1 MTGRRDLIVA
11 AAAAVLLHGIFL
23 WPFPGDVTPPRL
35 ELKADRPVRLTV
47 RLPAP
52 PSPQQAESP
61 RPHATPP
68 VAAPPEPLPVPLKSI
83 KKAVIKKAE
92 PVKEE
97 VRPEKPR
104 HGPEE
109 PPREKAP
116 MTPSL
121 KSTAP
126 APRKMEATAV
136 RPGKPRDRQDAGEES
151 GLVRE
156 KARYEHNPPPA
167 YPPLARRRGYE
178 GTALLLVEVL
188 PGGTAGRIRVERSS
202 GFPVLDDAAR
212 DAVAAWRFEPA
223 RENGTAR
230 SAWVEVPVRF
240 RLENP

>member
-1 MTGRRDLIVA
+1 MGKMTGRRDLIVA

-61 RPHATPP
+61 RPPATPP

-97 VRPEKPR
+97 VKREKPP
-104 HGPEE
+104 HEPEA
-109 PPREKAP
+109 PPREKVSV
-116 MTPSL
+116 TPSL
-121 KSTAP
+121 ESTAL
-126 APRKMEATAV
+126 ARREMQEAAV
-136 RPGKPRDRQDAGEES
+136 RSREALDRRDDGEDS
-151 GLVRE
+151 GSVRE
-156 KARYEHNPPPA
+156 EARYEHNPPPA

-178 GTALLLVEVL
+178 GTVLLLVEVL
-188 PGGTAGRIRVERSS
+188 PGGTAGR
-202 GFPVLDDAAR
+202 
-212 DAVAAWRFEPA
+212 
-223 RENGTAR
+223 
-230 SAWVEVPVRF
+230 
-240 RLENP
+240 

>member
-35 ELKADRPVRLTV
+35 ELNADRPVRLTV

-52 PSPQQAESP
+52 ASPEQAESP
-61 RPHATPP
+61 RLPATPP
-68 VAAPPEPLPVPLKSI
+68 MAAPPEPLPLPLKSI

-92 PVKEE
+92 PVKKE
-97 VRPEKPR
+97 VKREKPR

-121 KSTAP
+121 ESTAP
-126 APRKMEATAV
+126 APGEMEAAV
-136 RPGKPRDRQDAGEES
+136 FRPGEALDRRDGGEES

-188 PGGTAGRIRVERSS
+188 PGGTAGRVRVERSS

-240 RLENP
+240 TLENP